1 MKFMIWIIIL
11 CGLMIV
17 LGWCSNEIY
26 RDLTNKRVLDGIRIG
41 NVTEEKAEQMAYKGD
56 ILGDWVCVNVK
67 GMPYERGV
75 KVCQHEM
82 GHEVFAEILE
92 KSPEKINKVMEVI
105 QNETE

>member
-1 MKFMIWIIIL
+1 
-11 CGLMIV
+11 
-17 LGWCSNEIY
+17 
-26 RDLTNKRVLDGIRIG
+26 
-41 NVTEEKAEQMAYKGD
+41 
-56 ILGDWVCVNVK
+56 
-67 GMPYERGV
+67 MPYERGV